1 MVTSGLILI
10 LHAARCRGNKLRK
23 RFPRRPFEIHHD
35 LCCSQRQR
43 LARPNEDWHAR
54 PPPRIDEEFGRDK
67 CFNGRIGFDAGHR
80 LIARILAANDMRR
93 IERAD
98 RLQQGC
104 FLFPNGIAFLA
115 CRRVHRQAGEHLQH
129 VVLKHVADS
138 ASLIV
143 EFTTV
148 LDTKF
153 LGHGDLNTVDVN
165 AVPDRL
171 EHGIRKSCIKNV
183 LNLLG
188 EQSDRSGRCFLLEKT
203 G

>member
-1 MVTSGLILI
+1 MISVAVSGSALP
-10 LHAARCRGNKLRK
+10 ARMKIGT
-23 RFPRRPFEIHHD
+23 
-35 LCCSQRQR
+35 
-43 LARPNEDWHAR
+43 
-54 PPPRIDEEFGRDK
+54 PPPTAKIDEEFGRDK
-67 CFNGRIGFDAGHR
+67 CFNGQIGFDAGHR

-153 LGHGDLNTVDVN
+153 LGHGDLNTIDVN

-171 EHGIRKSCIKNV
+171 EHGIRKSRIKNV
-183 LNLLG
+183 LNRLLAKIVINP
-188 EQSDRSGRCFLLEKT
+188 EDVFFWKKPVEDAIRADAPIL
-203 G
+203 